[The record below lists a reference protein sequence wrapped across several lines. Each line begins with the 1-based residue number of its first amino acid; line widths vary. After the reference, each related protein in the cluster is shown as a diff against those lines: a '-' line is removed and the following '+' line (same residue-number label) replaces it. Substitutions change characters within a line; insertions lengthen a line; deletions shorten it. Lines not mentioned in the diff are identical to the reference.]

1 MTKHKLVEWVKNYF
15 AGWNFTRILR
25 LVLAVA
31 LFGAFF
37 STKEQL
43 YAVVGSFLGMQAILN
58 LSCPGGNC
66 ETPAKTTQ
74 KQVMKFKKLELK
86 K

>member
-1 MTKHKLVEWVKNYF
+1 MINNKMMDWVKNYIT
-15 AGWNFTRILR
+15 GWSFTRILR
-25 LVLAVA
+25 LVLAIA

-43 YAVVGSFLGMQAILN
+43 YAVIGSFLGMQALLN

-66 ETPAKTTQ
+66 ETTVKPTQ

>member
-1 MTKHKLVEWVKNYF
+1 MIKNKLMEWAKNYI

-58 LSCPGGNC
+58 MSCPGGNC
-66 ETPAKTTQ
+66 ATTAKPIQ

>member
-1 MTKHKLVEWVKNYF
+1 MHKLTEWAKKYIT
-15 AGWNFTRILR
+15 GWNFTRILR
-25 LVLAVA
+25 LGLAVA

-43 YAVVGSFLGMQAILN
+43 YAVIGSFLGMQAILN

-66 ETPAKTTQ
+66 ETPARSSQ
-74 KQVMKFKKLELK
+74 KQVMKFKKLDLK

>member
-1 MTKHKLVEWVKNYF
+1 MVKNKLIEWGKNYI
-15 AGWNFTRILR
+15 AQWNFTRLLR
-25 LVLAVA
+25 LLLAIA

-58 LSCPGGNC
+58 MSCPGGNC
-66 ETPAKTTQ
+66 ETTPKPTQ

>member
-1 MTKHKLVEWVKNYF
+1 MTTTKVTDWAKKYI

-25 LVLAVA
+25 LVLAIS

-43 YAVVGSFLGMQAILN
+43 YAVIGSFLGMQAILN
-58 LSCPGGNC
+58 MSCPGGNC
-66 ETPAKTTQ
+66 ETTAKPTQ
-74 KQVMKFKKLELK
+74 KHVMKYKKLELK

>member
-1 MTKHKLVEWVKNYF
+1 MLTSKLSEWIKNYV
-15 AGWNFTRILR
+15 AGWNFTRLLR
-25 LVLAVA
+25 LVLAIA
-31 LFGAFF
+31 LFGAYF

-43 YAVVGSFLGMQAILN
+43 YAVIGSFLGMQAILN
-58 LSCPGGNC
+58 MSCPGGNC
-66 ETPAKTTQ
+66 ETTTKPAQ